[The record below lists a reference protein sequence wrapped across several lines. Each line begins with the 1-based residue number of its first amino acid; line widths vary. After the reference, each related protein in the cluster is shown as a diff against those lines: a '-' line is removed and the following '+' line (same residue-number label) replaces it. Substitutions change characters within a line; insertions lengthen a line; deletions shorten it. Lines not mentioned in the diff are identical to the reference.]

1 MAFNKLH
8 IHMKSCRML
17 LYVWTQI
24 IVLRTCIVHRYWA
37 NEITLPFSFVKQW
50 NRCIQRLLAMYCYCS
65 CCHGW
70 NRVFHWSISWSG
82 IICEFL
88 MFAFAFCFEKNGVV
102 IIVHQAHWYSLKCFL
117 HVFHY
122 VHSLFIL
129 ANCSSVIISVVYGV
143 VFIAVQSDCYNVSV
157 SF

>member
-1 MAFNKLH
+1 MDYEHFNLSHWCIYIMAFNKLH

-82 IICEFL
+82 ICEFL
-88 MFAFAFCFEKNGVV
+88 MFAFAFCFEKTV
-102 IIVHQAHWYSLKCFL
+102 SLL
-117 HVFHY
+117 LYIRLVDIH
-122 VHSLFIL
+122 
-129 ANCSSVIISVVYGV
+129 SSVFYMFSITYIPCSYLPT
-143 VFIAVQSDCYNVSV
+143 AVLW
-157 SF
+157 